1 MRQNSYLHFVIG
13 LYEALYHIKPDL
25 SSGKIPSQISFI
37 LAESAK
43 MWYNCSDIIIK
54 EDIMLASLTN
64 INKFY
69 NGNQVL
75 SNVSLTIDETDK
87 IGLVGNNGCGKSTL
101 LKILT
106 GSVEP
111 DRFTEKDGIVSFAS
125 KTTVGYLE
133 QMGGL
138 DSESTVMDEMQK
150 VFEPIHKAIE
160 RLRDI
165 ELEIQ
170 LGDNS
175 SADEYQ
181 QLSSWIEANDGYNTD
196 VKIRMILNGMGF
208 SEAELSRTVS
218 GFSGGEKTRLC
229 IAKLLLEE
237 PNLLILD
244 EPTNHLDFKTIM
256 WLEDYLRSYRGAVL
270 IVSHDRYF
278 LDRLCTSV
286 CEIERGTLKRYKGNY
301 SAFIRQREENDV
313 RQEKEYE
320 QQQKQ
325 IAKMEDYV
333 ARNLVRASTTK
344 MAQSRR
350 KQLDKIERIEKP
362 FHDNRH
368 AKIHFT
374 YAMEPPIDVLKVK
387 DVDISVGEGAARK
400 TLLDNVSF
408 EVRRGEKVGIIG
420 DNGIGKSTL
429 LKIIQEKLP
438 HKGLVR
444 WNSNIKISYFEQES
458 TNLNRE
464 LTVMEELHSRYPS
477 LSDLEVRNLLAQVR
491 FVGENVFK
499 ETGVISGG
507 ERAKLCFA
515 IMMQEHGNVLI
526 LDEPTNHLDLSSK
539 EAIEEALAEYTGTV
553 IFVSHD
559 RYLLSRIADRLIELT
574 DGGFRE
580 HNYGFDKYLDVLRD
594 EQAEEKRLA
603 DAAKFAKAA
612 EAAKEKNEKSYR
624 SKQQRSADA
633 ARKNEMRRL
642 EKEIDEFQAQIDA
655 LTEEI
660 SREEVYSD
668 YELMAQKCSE
678 IDSLKQKIEE
688 NFELLIELDG

>member
-1 MRQNSYLHFVIG
+1 
-13 LYEALYHIKPDL
+13 
-25 SSGKIPSQISFI
+25 
-37 LAESAK
+37 
-43 MWYNCSDIIIK
+43 
-54 EDIMLASLTN
+54 MLASLTN

-69 NGNQVL
+69 NGNQIL
-75 SNVSLTIDETDK
+75 NNVSLTIDETDK

-111 DRFTEKDGIVSFAS
+111 DRFTEKDGIISLAA
-125 KTTVGYLE
+125 KTTIGYLE

-138 DSESTVMDEMQK
+138 NSENTVMEEMRS
-150 VFEPIHKAIE
+150 VFAPVLSAID
-160 RLRDI
+160 RLREI
-165 ELEIQ
+165 ELEIE

-181 QLSSWIEANDGYNTD
+181 QLASWIEANDGYNTD
-196 VKIRMILNGMGF
+196 VKIRMILTGMGF
-208 SEAELSRTVS
+208 SGDDLNRVVS
-218 GFSGGEKTRLC
+218 GFSGGEKTRLS
-229 IAKLLLEE
+229 ISKLLLEE

-256 WLEDYLRSYRGAVL
+256 WLEDYLRSYRGAIL

-286 CEIERGTLKRYKGNY
+286 CEIERGILTRYRGNY
-301 SAFIRQREENDV
+301 SAFIRQREENDA
-313 RQEKEYE
+313 RREKEYE
-320 QQQKQ
+320 LQQKQ
-325 IAKMEDYV
+325 IAKMEEYV
-333 ARNLVRASTTK
+333 AKNLVRASTTK

-350 KQLDKIERIEKP
+350 KQLEKIERIERP
-362 FHDNRH
+362 VHDTKT
-368 AKIHFT
+368 AKIRFT
-374 YAMEPPIDVLKVK
+374 YAIEPPIDVLRVK
-387 DVDISVGEGAARK
+387 GVDISVGDGASRK
-400 TLLDNVSF
+400 TLVDSIDF
-408 EVRRGEKVGIIG
+408 EVRRGEKIGIIG

-438 HKGLVR
+438 HNGTVR
-444 WNSNIKISYFEQES
+444 WNSNIKLSYFDQES
-458 TNLNRE
+458 RGLNRE

-477 LSDLEVRNLLAQVR
+477 MSDLEVRSLLAQVR
-491 FVGENVFK
+491 LIGENVFK

-526 LDEPTNHLDLSSK
+526 MDEPTNHLDLSSK
-539 EAIEEALAEYTGTV
+539 EAIEEALAEYTGTI

-574 DGGFRE
+574 DGGYRC
-580 HNYGFDKYLDVLRD
+580 HNYGFNKYLDVLRD
-594 EQAEEKRLA
+594 EQAAEKRAADTEKQQKLA
-603 DAAKFAKAA
+603 EEAKNKSAKT
-612 EAAKEKNEKSYR
+612 YR

-642 EKEIDEFQAQIDA
+642 EKEIDELQLRIDA

-660 SREEVYSD
+660 GMEEVYSD
-668 YELMAQKCSE
+668 YELMNSKCSE
-678 IDSLKQKIEE
+678 IESLKQQIDE
-688 NFELLIELDG
+688 NFEKLIELDE

>member
-1 MRQNSYLHFVIG
+1 
-13 LYEALYHIKPDL
+13 
-25 SSGKIPSQISFI
+25 
-37 LAESAK
+37 
-43 MWYNCSDIIIK
+43 
-54 EDIMLASLTN
+54 MLVSLNN

-69 NGNQVL
+69 NGRQLLN
-75 SNVSLTIDETDK
+75 NVSLTIDENDK

-106 GSVEP
+106 GSIEP
-111 DRFTEKDGIVSFAS
+111 DRFSERDGIVSFAA

-138 DSESTVMDEMQK
+138 DSNSSVIEEMRK
-150 VFEPIHKAIE
+150 VFEPVQKAID

-165 ELEIQ
+165 EFEIE
-170 LGDNS
+170 LGNNA

-181 QLSSWIEANDGYNTD
+181 QLSSWLEANDGYNTD
-196 VKIRMILNGMGF
+196 VKIRTVLNGMGF
-208 SEAELSRTVS
+208 SGEQLERTVS

-256 WLEDYLRSYRGAVL
+256 WLEDYLKSYRGAVL

-286 CEIERGTLKRYKGNY
+286 CEIERGILTRYKGNY
-301 SAFIRQREENDV
+301 SAFVRQREENDI
-313 RQEKEYE
+313 RRSREYE

-350 KQLDKIERIEKP
+350 KQLEKIERIEKP
-362 FHDNRH
+362 FHDEKH
-368 AKIHFT
+368 AKISFT
-374 YAMEPPIDVLKVK
+374 YAVEPPLDVLKVRNT
-387 DVDISVGEGAARK
+387 DISVGEGVNRR
-400 TLLDNVSF
+400 TLVDSVSF
-408 EVRRGEKVGIIG
+408 EVRRGEKIGIIG

-429 LKIIQEKLP
+429 LKIIQGLLP
-438 HKGLVR
+438 HEGSVR
-444 WNSNIKISYFEQES
+444 WNTNVKISYFDQEGA
-458 TNLNRE
+458 NLNRE

-477 LSDLEVRNLLAQVR
+477 LSDLEVRSLLAQVR

-526 LDEPTNHLDLSSK
+526 LDEPTNHLDLNSK
-539 EAIEEALAEYTGTV
+539 EAIESALDDYTGTI

-574 DGGFRE
+574 DGSYRE
-580 HNYGFDKYLDVLRD
+580 HNYGFEKYLEILRS
-594 EQAEEKRLA
+594 EQAEEKR
-603 DAAKFAKAA
+603 AAEAERFAAAA
-612 EAAKEKNEKSYR
+612 EAAKEKKAKTYR

-642 EKEIDEFQAQIDA
+642 EKEIDEFQAKIDM
-655 LTEEI
+655 LSEEI
-660 SREEVYSD
+660 TKEEVYTD
-668 YELMAQKCSE
+668 YELMNAKCRE
-678 IDSLKQKIEE
+678 IDDLKMKIDED
-688 NFELLIELDG
+688 FEKLIELDE

>member
-1 MRQNSYLHFVIG
+1 
-13 LYEALYHIKPDL
+13 
-25 SSGKIPSQISFI
+25 
-37 LAESAK
+37 
-43 MWYNCSDIIIK
+43 
-54 EDIMLASLTN
+54 MLASLTN

-75 SNVSLTIDETDK
+75 KNVSLTIDESDK

-106 GSVEP
+106 GSVDP
-111 DRFTEKDGIVSFAS
+111 DRFTEKDGIVSFAA

-138 DSESTVMDEMQK
+138 DSESTVIAEMRS

-160 RLRDI
+160 RLREI
-165 ELEIQ
+165 ELEIEM
-170 LGDNS
+170 GDDS
-175 SADEYQ
+175 AADEYQ
-181 QLSSWIEANDGYNTD
+181 RLTSWVEASDGYNTD
-196 VKIRMILNGMGF
+196 VKIRTVLNGMGF
-208 SEAELSRTVS
+208 SGDELERIVS

-278 LDRLCTSV
+278 LDRLCSSI
-286 CEIERGTLKRYKGNY
+286 CEIERGVFTRYKGNY
-301 SAFIRQREENDV
+301 SAFVRQREENNA
-313 RQEKEYE
+313 RREKEYE

-325 IAKMEDYV
+325 IAQLEDYV
-333 ARNLVRASTTK
+333 AKNLVRASTTK

-350 KQLDKIERIEKP
+350 KQLEKMERIERPAHEAKS
-362 FHDNRH
+362 
-368 AKIHFT
+368 AKIRFT
-374 YAMEPPIDVLKVK
+374 YAVEPPIDVLKVK
-387 DVDISVGEGAARK
+387 GVDISVGEGNARK
-400 TLLDNVSF
+400 TLVDEVSF
-408 EVRRGEKVGIIG
+408 DVRRGEKIGIIG

-429 LKIIQEKLP
+429 LRIIQEKLP
-438 HKGLVR
+438 HKGIVR
-444 WNSNIKISYFEQES
+444 WNSNVKISYFEQES

-477 LSDLEVRNLLAQVR
+477 LSELEVRSLLAQVR
-491 FVGENVFK
+491 LVGENVFK

-526 LDEPTNHLDLSSK
+526 LDEPTNHLDLSTK
-539 EAIEEALAEYTGTV
+539 EAIEEALEEYTGTI

-559 RYLLSRIADRLIELT
+559 RYLLSKIADRLIELT
-574 DGGFRE
+574 DGGYRC
-580 HNYGFDKYLDVLRD
+580 HNFGFEKYLDVLRE
-594 EQAEEKRLA
+594 EQSEQKRAADEEKRQR
-603 DAAKFAKAA
+603 AA
-612 EAAKEKNEKSYR
+612 EAAKEKSEKNYR

-642 EKEIDEFQAQIDA
+642 EKEIDELQAKIDA

-660 SREEVYSD
+660 GREEVYSD
-668 YELMAQKCSE
+668 YELMNAKCAE
-678 IDSLKQKIEE
+678 IDELKQRIDE

>member
-1 MRQNSYLHFVIG
+1 
-13 LYEALYHIKPDL
+13 
-25 SSGKIPSQISFI
+25 
-37 LAESAK
+37 
-43 MWYNCSDIIIK
+43 
-54 EDIMLASLTN
+54 MLASLTN

-75 SNVSLTIDETDK
+75 KNVSLTIDESDK

-106 GSVEP
+106 GSVDP
-111 DRFTEKDGIVSFAS
+111 DRFTEKDGIVSFAA

-138 DSESTVMDEMQK
+138 DSESTAIAEMRS

-160 RLRDI
+160 RLREI
-165 ELEIQ
+165 ELEIEM
-170 LGDNS
+170 GDDS
-175 SADEYQ
+175 AADEYQ
-181 QLSSWIEANDGYNTD
+181 RLTSWVEASDGYNTD
-196 VKIRMILNGMGF
+196 VKIRTVLNGMGF
-208 SEAELSRTVS
+208 SGDELERTVS

-278 LDRLCTSV
+278 LDRLCSSI
-286 CEIERGTLKRYKGNY
+286 CEIERGVLTRYKGNY
-301 SAFIRQREENDV
+301 SAFVRQREENNA
-313 RQEKEYE
+313 RREKEYE

-325 IAKMEDYV
+325 IAQLEDYV
-333 ARNLVRASTTK
+333 AKNLVRASTTK

-350 KQLDKIERIEKP
+350 KQLEKMERIERPAHEAKS
-362 FHDNRH
+362 
-368 AKIHFT
+368 AKIRFT
-374 YAMEPPIDVLKVK
+374 YAVEPPIDVLKVK
-387 DVDISVGEGAARK
+387 GVDISVGEGNARK
-400 TLLDNVSF
+400 TLVDEVSF
-408 EVRRGEKVGIIG
+408 DVRRGEKIGIIG

-429 LKIIQEKLP
+429 LRIIQEKLP
-438 HKGLVR
+438 HKGIVR
-444 WNSNIKISYFEQES
+444 WNSNVKISYFEQES

-477 LSDLEVRNLLAQVR
+477 LSELEVRNLLAQVR
-491 FVGENVFK
+491 LVGENVFK

-526 LDEPTNHLDLSSK
+526 LDEPTNHLDLSTK
-539 EAIEEALAEYTGTV
+539 EAIEEALEEYTGTI

-559 RYLLSRIADRLIELT
+559 RYLLSKIADRLIELT
-574 DGGFRE
+574 DGGYRC
-580 HNYGFDKYLDVLRD
+580 HNFGFEKYLDVLRE
-594 EQAEEKRLA
+594 EQSEQKRAADEEKRQR
-603 DAAKFAKAA
+603 AA
-612 EAAKEKNEKSYR
+612 EAAKEKSEKNYR

-642 EKEIDEFQAQIDA
+642 EKEIDELQAKIDA

-660 SREEVYSD
+660 GREEVYSD
-668 YELMAQKCSE
+668 YELMNAKCAE
-678 IDSLKQKIEE
+678 IDELKQRIDE

>member
-1 MRQNSYLHFVIG
+1 
-13 LYEALYHIKPDL
+13 
-25 SSGKIPSQISFI
+25 
-37 LAESAK
+37 
-43 MWYNCSDIIIK
+43 
-54 EDIMLASLTN
+54 MLVSLTN
-64 INKFY
+64 INKIY
-69 NGNQVL
+69 NGNAL
-75 SNVSLTIDETDK
+75 LKNISLTIDESDK

-101 LKILT
+101 LKIIT
-106 GSVEP
+106 GSIEP
-111 DRFTEKDGIVSFAS
+111 DRTTEKDGVISFAG
-125 KTTVGYLE
+125 KTTIGYLE

-138 DSESTVMDEMQK
+138 DSEKTVMEEMQK

-160 RLRDI
+160 RLREI
-165 ELEIQ
+165 ELEIAD
-170 LGDNS
+170 GDNS

-196 VKIRMILNGMGF
+196 VRIRMILNGMGF
-208 SEAELSRTVS
+208 SEEQLSRTVS

-229 IAKLLLEE
+229 ISRLLLEE

-256 WLEDYLRSYRGAVL
+256 WLEDYLRTYRGAVL

-278 LDRLCTSV
+278 LDRLCTSI
-286 CEIERGTLKRYKGNY
+286 CEIERGVLKRYKGNY
-301 SAFIRQREENDV
+301 SAFIRQREENDL
-313 RQEKEYE
+313 RQEREYE
-320 QQQKQ
+320 QQQKD

-350 KQLDKIERIEKP
+350 KQLEKIDRIEKP
-362 FHDNRH
+362 FHDDRH
-368 AKIHFT
+368 AKINFT
-374 YAMEPPIDVLKVK
+374 YAVEPPLDVLKVRNA
-387 DVDISVGEGAARK
+387 DISVGEGASRK
-400 TLLDNVSF
+400 TLVDNISF

-429 LKIIQEKLP
+429 LKVIQGLIP
-438 HKGLVR
+438 HEGTVR
-444 WNSNIKISYFEQES
+444 WNTNVKISYFEQES
-458 TNLNRE
+458 ANLNRA

-477 LSDLEVRNLLAQVR
+477 LTELEVRSLLAQVR

-539 EAIEEALAEYTGTV
+539 EAIETALEEYTGTV

-574 DGGFRE
+574 DGVYRE
-580 HNYGFDKYLDVLRD
+580 HNYGFEKYIEVLRA
-594 EQAEEKRLA
+594 EQAEEKRIA
-603 DAAKFAKAA
+603 DAEKFAKAA
-612 EAAKEKNEKSYR
+612 EAARDKQVKAYR

-642 EKEIDEFQAQIDA
+642 EKEIDEFQAQIDE
-655 LTEEI
+655 LTAEI
-660 SREEVYSD
+660 AKEEVYTD
-668 YELMAQKCSE
+668 YELMNQKCAD
-678 IDSLKQKIEE
+678 IDSLKQKIDE
-688 NFELLIELDG
+688 NFDKLIELDS

>member
-1 MRQNSYLHFVIG
+1 
-13 LYEALYHIKPDL
+13 
-25 SSGKIPSQISFI
+25 
-37 LAESAK
+37 
-43 MWYNCSDIIIK
+43 
-54 EDIMLASLTN
+54 MLASLIN
-64 INKFY
+64 INKYY

-75 SNVSLTIDETDK
+75 NNVSLTIDESDK

-106 GSVEP
+106 GSVDP
-111 DRFTEKDGIVSFAS
+111 DRTTEKDGIVSLAS
-125 KTTVGYLE
+125 KTTIGYLE

-138 DSESTVMDEMQK
+138 NSENTVIEEMRS
-150 VFEPIHKAIE
+150 VFAPIHRAID
-160 RLRDI
+160 RLREI
-165 ELEIQ
+165 EIEIEM
-170 LGDNS
+170 GDNS
-175 SADEYQ
+175 AADEYQ
-181 QLSSWIEANDGYNTD
+181 QLSSWVEANDGYNTD
-196 VKIRMILNGMGF
+196 VKIRTILNGMGF
-208 SEAELSRTVS
+208 TGDELNRTVS

-229 IAKLLLEE
+229 ISRLLLEE

-256 WLEDYLRSYRGAVL
+256 WLEDYLRSYKGAVL

-278 LDRLCTSV
+278 LDRLCTSI
-286 CEIERGTLKRYKGNY
+286 CEIERGTLTRYKGNY
-301 SAFIRQREENDV
+301 TAFVRQREENDA
-313 RQEKEYE
+313 RREKEYE
-320 QQQKQ
+320 MQQKQ
-325 IAKMEDYV
+325 IAQMEDYV

-350 KQLDKIERIEKP
+350 KQLEKMERIEKP
-362 FHDNRH
+362 FHDTKS
-368 AKIHFT
+368 AKIRFT
-374 YAMEPPIDVLKVK
+374 YGVEPPLDVLKVK
-387 DVDISVGEGAARK
+387 GVDIAVGDGTARK
-400 TLLDNVSF
+400 TLVDNIDF

-429 LKIIQEKLP
+429 LRIIQEQLP

-458 TNLNRE
+458 TNLNKE

-477 LSDLEVRNLLAQVR
+477 MSELEVRSLLAQVR
-491 FVGENVFK
+491 LIGENVFK

-539 EAIEEALAEYTGTV
+539 EAIQEALQEYTGTI

-559 RYLLSRIADRLIELT
+559 RYLLSKIADRLIELT
-574 DGGFRE
+574 DGGYRE
-580 HNYGFDKYLDVLRD
+580 HNYGFEKYLDVLRD
-594 EQAEEKRLA
+594 EQAEQKRIA
-603 DAAKFAKAA
+603 DAEKFAKAA
-612 EAAKEKNEKSYR
+612 EAAKDKQVKTYR

-642 EKEIDEFQAQIDA
+642 EKEIDELQAQIDA
-655 LTEEI
+655 LSEEI
-660 SREEVYSD
+660 TKEEVYSD
-668 YELMAQKCSE
+668 YELMNSKCAE
-678 IDSLKQKIEE
+678 IDALKQKMDE
-688 NFELLIELDG
+688 NFELLIEMEG

>member
-1 MRQNSYLHFVIG
+1 
-13 LYEALYHIKPDL
+13 
-25 SSGKIPSQISFI
+25 
-37 LAESAK
+37 
-43 MWYNCSDIIIK
+43 
-54 EDIMLASLTN
+54 MLVSLNN
-64 INKFY
+64 INKIY
-69 NGNQVL
+69 NGKQIL
-75 SNVSLTIDETDK
+75 TNVSLTVDENDK

-111 DRFTEKDGIVSFAS
+111 DRFSEKDGIISFAA
-125 KTTVGYLE
+125 KTTIGYLE

-138 DSESTVMDEMQK
+138 DSENTVMEEMNK
-150 VFEPIHKAIE
+150 VFEPIHKAME

-196 VKIRMILNGMGF
+196 VKIRTVLNGMGF
-208 SEAELSRTVS
+208 TGEQLNRTVS

-229 IAKLLLEE
+229 ISKLLLEE

-286 CEIERGTLKRYKGNY
+286 CEIERGILTRYKGNY
-301 SAFIRQREENDV
+301 SAFVRQREENTA
-313 RQEKEYE
+313 RREKEYE

-350 KQLDKIERIEKP
+350 KQLEKIERIEKP
-362 FHDNRH
+362 FHEEKH
-368 AKIHFT
+368 AKIKFT
-374 YAMEPPIDVLKVK
+374 YAVEPPLDVLKVK
-387 DVDISVGEGAARK
+387 NTDISVGEGLNRK
-400 TLLDNVSF
+400 TLVDSVSF
-408 EVRRGEKVGIIG
+408 DVRRGEKIGIIG

-429 LKIIQEKLP
+429 LKIIQGLHP
-438 HKGLVR
+438 HEGTVR
-444 WNSNIKISYFEQES
+444 WNTNIKISYFEQES

-539 EAIEEALAEYTGTV
+539 EAIETALEEYTGTI

-559 RYLLSRIADRLIELT
+559 RYLLSKIADRLIELT
-574 DGGFRE
+574 DGSYRE
-580 HNYGFDKYLDVLRD
+580 HNYGFEKYLDVLRA
-594 EQAEEKRLA
+594 EQAEEKRAA
-603 DAAKFAKAA
+603 DAEKFAKAA
-612 EAAKEKNEKSYR
+612 EAAKEKQAKTYR
-624 SKQQRSADA
+624 NKQQRSADA

-642 EKEIDEFQAQIDA
+642 EKEIDELQAKIDA
-655 LTEEI
+655 LSEEI
-660 SREEVYSD
+660 TKEEVYSD
-668 YELMAQKCSE
+668 YELMNAKCRE
-678 IDSLKQKIEE
+678 IDELKGKIDE
-688 NFELLIELDG
+688 NFEKLIELDE

>member
-1 MRQNSYLHFVIG
+1 
-13 LYEALYHIKPDL
+13 
-25 SSGKIPSQISFI
+25 
-37 LAESAK
+37 
-43 MWYNCSDIIIK
+43 
-54 EDIMLASLTN
+54 MLVSLIN

-69 NGNQVL
+69 NGNQL
-75 SNVSLTIDETDK
+75 LNNVSLTIDESDK
-87 IGLVGNNGCGKSTL
+87 IGLVGNNGCGKTTL

-111 DRFTEKDGIVSFAS
+111 DRFTEKDGIVSIAS
-125 KTTVGYLE
+125 KTTIGYLQ
-133 QMGGL
+133 QMNGL
-138 DSESTVMDEMQK
+138 DSEKTVIEEMRS
-150 VFEPIHKAIE
+150 VFRPVLNAID
-160 RLRDI
+160 RLREI
-165 ELEIQ
+165 ELEIE

-181 QLSSWIEANDGYNTD
+181 RLSSWIEANDGYNTD

-208 SEAELSRTVS
+208 SGNDLERTCS

-229 IAKLLLEE
+229 ISKLLLEE

-278 LDRLCTSV
+278 LDRLCSSI
-286 CEIERGTLKRYKGNY
+286 CEIERGVLTRYRGNY
-301 SAFIRQREENDV
+301 SAFVRQRNENDA
-313 RQEKEYE
+313 RREKEFE
-320 QQQKQ
+320 MQQKQ
-325 IAKMEDYV
+325 IAQLEDYV

-350 KQLDKIERIEKP
+350 KQLEKIERIEKP
-362 FHDNRH
+362 FHDTKS
-368 AKIHFT
+368 AKIRFT
-374 YAMEPPIDVLKVK
+374 YAVEPPIDVLKVK
-387 DVDISVGEGAARK
+387 GADISVGEGDSRK
-400 TLLDNVSF
+400 TLVEELSF
-408 EVRRGEKVGIIG
+408 DVRRGEKIGIIG

-429 LKIIQEKLP
+429 LRIIQEQLP

-444 WNSNIKISYFEQES
+444 WNSNVKISYFEQES
-458 TNLNRE
+458 ANLNRE

-477 LSDLEVRNLLAQVR
+477 MTELEVRGLLAQVR
-491 FVGENVFK
+491 LVGENVFK

-559 RYLLSRIADRLIELT
+559 RYLLSKIADRLIELT
-574 DGGFRE
+574 DGECRL
-580 HNYGFDKYLDVLRD
+580 HNYNFDKYLDVLRE
-594 EQAEEKRLA
+594 EQAEQKRIA
-603 DAAKFAKAA
+603 DAEKFAKAA
-612 EAAKEKNEKSYR
+612 EASKEKSAKVYR

-633 ARKNEMRRL
+633 ARKNEMKAL
-642 EKEIDEFQAQIDA
+642 EKEIDDLQEKIDL

-660 SREEVYSD
+660 SREEVYND
-668 YELMAQKCSE
+668 YELMNSKCYE
-678 IDSLKQKIEE
+678 IEALKARIDE
-688 NFELLIELDG
+688 NFERLIELDE

>member
-1 MRQNSYLHFVIG
+1 
-13 LYEALYHIKPDL
+13 
-25 SSGKIPSQISFI
+25 
-37 LAESAK
+37 
-43 MWYNCSDIIIK
+43 
-54 EDIMLASLTN
+54 MLASLTN

-69 NGNQVL
+69 NGTQVL
-75 SNVSLTIDETDK
+75 CNVSLSIDESDK

-111 DRFTEKDGIVSFAS
+111 DRFTEKDGIISLAS
-125 KTTVGYLE
+125 KTTIGYLE

-138 DSESTVMDEMQK
+138 NTENTVIQEMRS
-150 VFEPIHKAIE
+150 VFAPILRGIE
-160 RLRDI
+160 RLREI
-165 ELEIQ
+165 EAEIEA
-170 LGDNS
+170 GDNS

-196 VKIRMILNGMGF
+196 VKIRMVLSGMGF
-208 SEAELSRTVS
+208 SEEELGRTVS
-218 GFSGGEKTRLC
+218 GFSGGEKTRLN
-229 IAKLLLEE
+229 IARLLLEE

-256 WLEDYLRSYRGAVL
+256 WLEDYLRSYRGAIL
-270 IVSHDRYF
+270 IVSHDRFF
-278 LDRLCTSV
+278 LDRLCTSI
-286 CEIERGTLKRYKGNY
+286 CEIERGTLTRYRGNY
-301 SAFIRQREENDV
+301 TAFVRQREENTA
-313 RQEKEYE
+313 RREKEYE
-320 QQQKQ
+320 LQQKQ

-350 KQLDKIERIEKP
+350 RQLEKMDRIEKP
-362 FHDNRH
+362 IHDDRH
-368 AKIHFT
+368 AKIAFT
-374 YAMEPPIDVLKVK
+374 YGVEPPLDVLKVK
-387 DVDISVGEGAARK
+387 DIDISVGSGAQRK
-400 TLLDNVSF
+400 TLIDDLSF
-408 EVRRGEKVGIIG
+408 EVRRGDKIGIIG

-429 LKIIQEKLP
+429 LRIIQEQLP
-438 HKGLVR
+438 HKGTVR

-458 TNLNRE
+458 KNLNRA

-491 FVGENVFK
+491 ITGENVFK
-499 ETGVISGG
+499 EVGVISGG

-539 EAIEEALAEYTGTV
+539 EAIEQALEEYTGTV

-574 DGGFRE
+574 EGGYRTHE
-580 HNYGFDKYLDVLRD
+580 YGFEKYLDVLRE
-594 EQAEEKRLA
+594 EQAEEKRIA
-603 DAAKFAKAA
+603 DAEKTAKAA
-612 EAAKEKNEKSYR
+612 EAAKEKNVRAYR

-642 EKEIDEFQAQIDA
+642 EKEIDEMQAQIDA

-660 SREEVYSD
+660 GREEVYSD
-668 YELMAQKCSE
+668 YELMNQKCGE
-678 IDSLKQKIEE
+678 IDALKQKIDE
-688 NFELLIELDG
+688 NFELMIELDE

>member
-1 MRQNSYLHFVIG
+1 
-13 LYEALYHIKPDL
+13 
-25 SSGKIPSQISFI
+25 
-37 LAESAK
+37 
-43 MWYNCSDIIIK
+43 
-54 EDIMLASLTN
+54 MLASLTN

-69 NGNQVL
+69 NGNQIL
-75 SNVSLTIDETDK
+75 NNVSLTIDETDK

-111 DRFTEKDGIVSFAS
+111 DRFTEKDGIISLAA
-125 KTTVGYLE
+125 KTTIGYLE

-138 DSESTVMDEMQK
+138 NSENTVVEEMRS
-150 VFEPIHKAIE
+150 VFAPVLSAID
-160 RLRDI
+160 RLREI
-165 ELEIQ
+165 ELEIE

-181 QLSSWIEANDGYNTD
+181 QLASWIEANDGYNTD
-196 VKIRMILNGMGF
+196 VKIRMILTGMGF
-208 SEAELSRTVS
+208 SGDDLNRVVS
-218 GFSGGEKTRLC
+218 GFSGGEKTRLS
-229 IAKLLLEE
+229 ISKLLLEE

-256 WLEDYLRSYRGAVL
+256 WLEDYLRSYRGAIL

-286 CEIERGTLKRYKGNY
+286 CEIERGILTRYRGNY
-301 SAFIRQREENDV
+301 SAFIRQREENDA
-313 RQEKEYE
+313 RREKEYE
-320 QQQKQ
+320 LQQKQ
-325 IAKMEDYV
+325 IAKMEEYV
-333 ARNLVRASTTK
+333 AKNLVRASTTK

-350 KQLDKIERIEKP
+350 KQLEKIERIERP
-362 FHDNRH
+362 VHDTKT
-368 AKIHFT
+368 AKIRFT
-374 YAMEPPIDVLKVK
+374 YAIEPPIDVLKVK
-387 DVDISVGEGAARK
+387 GVDISVGDGASRK
-400 TLLDNVSF
+400 TLVDSIDF
-408 EVRRGEKVGIIG
+408 EVRRGEKIGIIG

-438 HKGLVR
+438 HNGTVR
-444 WNSNIKISYFEQES
+444 WNSNIKLSYFDQES
-458 TNLNRE
+458 RGLNRE

-477 LSDLEVRNLLAQVR
+477 MSDLEVRSLLAQVR
-491 FVGENVFK
+491 LIGENVFK

-526 LDEPTNHLDLSSK
+526 MDEPTNHLDLSSK
-539 EAIEEALAEYTGTV
+539 EAIEEALAEYTGTI

-574 DGGFRE
+574 DGGYRC
-580 HNYGFDKYLDVLRD
+580 HNYGFNKYLDVLRD
-594 EQAEEKRLA
+594 EQAAEKRAADTEKQQKLA
-603 DAAKFAKAA
+603 EEAKNKSAKT
-612 EAAKEKNEKSYR
+612 YR

-642 EKEIDEFQAQIDA
+642 EKEIDELQLRIDA

-660 SREEVYSD
+660 GMEEVYSD
-668 YELMAQKCSE
+668 YELMNSKCSE
-678 IDSLKQKIEE
+678 IESLKQQIDE
-688 NFELLIELDG
+688 NFEKLIELDE

>member
-1 MRQNSYLHFVIG
+1 
-13 LYEALYHIKPDL
+13 
-25 SSGKIPSQISFI
+25 
-37 LAESAK
+37 
-43 MWYNCSDIIIK
+43 
-54 EDIMLASLTN
+54 MLVSLNN

-69 NGNQVL
+69 NGKQVL
-75 SNVSLTIDETDK
+75 SNVSLTVDENDK

-111 DRFTEKDGIVSFAS
+111 DRFTEKDGIISFAQ
-125 KTTVGYLE
+125 KTSIGYLE

-138 DSESTVMDEMQK
+138 DSENTVMEEMNK
-150 VFEPIHKAIE
+150 VFEPVHKAME

-196 VKIRMILNGMGF
+196 VKIRTVLNGMGF
-208 SEAELSRTVS
+208 SGEQLNRRVS

-229 IAKLLLEE
+229 ISKLLLEE

-278 LDRLCTSV
+278 LDKLCTSI
-286 CEIERGTLKRYKGNY
+286 CEIERGILTRYKGNY
-301 SAFIRQREENDV
+301 SAFIRQREENTA
-313 RQEKEYE
+313 RREKEYE

-350 KQLDKIERIEKP
+350 KQLEKIERIEKP
-362 FHDNRH
+362 FHEEKH
-368 AKIHFT
+368 AKINFT
-374 YAMEPPIDVLKVK
+374 YAVEPPLDVLKVK
-387 DVDISVGEGAARK
+387 NTDISVGEGANRK
-400 TLLDNVSF
+400 TLVDSVSF
-408 EVRRGEKVGIIG
+408 DVRRGEKIGIIG

-429 LKIIQEKLP
+429 LKIIQGLLP
-438 HKGLVR
+438 HQGTVR
-444 WNSNIKISYFEQES
+444 WNTNIKISYFEQES

-464 LTVMEELHSRYPS
+464 LTVMEELHSRYPL

-539 EAIEEALAEYTGTV
+539 EAIETALEEYTGTI

-574 DGGFRE
+574 DGSYRE
-580 HNYGFDKYLDVLRD
+580 HNYGFEKYLEVLRA
-594 EQAEEKRLA
+594 EQAEEKRAA
-603 DAAKFAKAA
+603 DAEKFAKAA
-612 EAAKEKNEKSYR
+612 EAAKEKQAKTYR
-624 SKQQRSADA
+624 NKQQRSADA

-642 EKEIDEFQAQIDA
+642 EKEIDEFQAKIDA
-655 LTEEI
+655 LSEEI
-660 SREEVYSD
+660 TKEEVYSD
-668 YELMAQKCSE
+668 YELMNAKCRE
-678 IDSLKQKIEE
+678 IDELKGKIDE
-688 NFELLIELDG
+688 NFEKLIELDE

>member
-1 MRQNSYLHFVIG
+1 
-13 LYEALYHIKPDL
+13 
-25 SSGKIPSQISFI
+25 
-37 LAESAK
+37 
-43 MWYNCSDIIIK
+43 
-54 EDIMLASLTN
+54 MLASLIN
-64 INKFY
+64 INKYY

-75 SNVSLTIDETDK
+75 NNVSLTIDESDK

-106 GSVEP
+106 GSVDP
-111 DRFTEKDGIVSFAS
+111 DRTTEKDGIVSLAS
-125 KTTVGYLE
+125 KTTIGYLE

-138 DSESTVMDEMQK
+138 NSENTVIEEMRS
-150 VFEPIHKAIE
+150 VFAPIHRAID
-160 RLRDI
+160 RLREI
-165 ELEIQ
+165 EIEIEM
-170 LGDNS
+170 GDNS

-181 QLSSWIEANDGYNTD
+181 QLSSWVEANDGYNTD
-196 VKIRMILNGMGF
+196 VKIRTILNGMGF
-208 SEAELSRTVS
+208 TGDDLNRTVS

-229 IAKLLLEE
+229 ISRLLLEE

-256 WLEDYLRSYRGAVL
+256 WLEDYLRSYKGAVL

-278 LDRLCTSV
+278 LDRLCTSI
-286 CEIERGTLKRYKGNY
+286 CEIERGTLTRYKGNY
-301 SAFIRQREENDV
+301 TAFVRQREESDA
-313 RQEKEYE
+313 RREKEYE
-320 QQQKQ
+320 MQQKQ
-325 IAKMEDYV
+325 IAQMEDYV

-350 KQLDKIERIEKP
+350 KQLEKMERIEKP
-362 FHDNRH
+362 FHDTKS
-368 AKIHFT
+368 AKIRFT
-374 YAMEPPIDVLKVK
+374 YGIEPPLDVLKVK
-387 DVDISVGEGAARK
+387 GVDISVGEGSSRK
-400 TLLDNVSF
+400 TLVDEIDF
-408 EVRRGEKVGIIG
+408 EVRRGEKIGIIG

-458 TNLNRE
+458 TNLNKA

-477 LSDLEVRNLLAQVR
+477 MSELEVRSLLAQVR
-491 FVGENVFK
+491 LVGENVFK

-539 EAIEEALAEYTGTV
+539 EAIEEALQEYTGTV

-559 RYLLSRIADRLIELT
+559 RYLRSKIADRLIELT
-574 DGGFRE
+574 DGSFRE
-580 HNYGFDKYLDVLRD
+580 HNYGFEKYLDVLRD
-594 EQAEEKRLA
+594 EQAEQKRIA
-603 DAAKFAKAA
+603 DAEKFAKAA
-612 EAAKEKNEKSYR
+612 EAAKEKQVKTYR

-642 EKEIDEFQAQIDA
+642 EKEIDELQAKIDA
-655 LTEEI
+655 LSEEI
-660 SREEVYSD
+660 TKEEVYSD
-668 YELMAQKCSE
+668 YELMNSKCAE
-678 IDSLKQKIEE
+678 IDALKQKMDE
-688 NFELLIELDG
+688 NFELLIEMEG

>member
-1 MRQNSYLHFVIG
+1 
-13 LYEALYHIKPDL
+13 
-25 SSGKIPSQISFI
+25 
-37 LAESAK
+37 
-43 MWYNCSDIIIK
+43 
-54 EDIMLASLTN
+54 MLASLIN

-69 NGNQVL
+69 NGNQL
-75 SNVSLTIDETDK
+75 LRNISLTIDETDK

-111 DRFTEKDGIVSFAS
+111 DRFTEKDGIVSLAS
-125 KTTVGYLE
+125 KTTIGYLE

-138 DSESTVMDEMQK
+138 NSENTVIDEMRS
-150 VFEPIHKAIE
+150 VFSAVYRAID
-160 RLRDI
+160 RLREI
-165 ELEIQ
+165 EVEIGM
-170 LGDNS
+170 GDNS

-181 QLSSWIEANDGYNTD
+181 QLSSWLEANDGYNVD

-208 SEAELSRTVS
+208 SEEELFRNIS

-229 IAKLLLEE
+229 ISKLLLEE

-256 WLEDYLRSYRGAVL
+256 WLEDYLRSYKGAVL

-278 LDRLCTSV
+278 LDRLCTSI
-286 CEIERGTLKRYKGNY
+286 CEIERGILTRYKGNY
-301 SAFIRQREENDV
+301 SAFVRQREENDA
-313 RQEKEYE
+313 RREKEYE
-320 QQQKQ
+320 IQQKQ
-325 IAKMEDYV
+325 IAHMEEYV
-333 ARNLVRASTTK
+333 AKNLVRASTTK

-350 KQLDKIERIEKP
+350 KQLEKMERIEKP
-362 FHDNRH
+362 THDTKS
-368 AKIHFT
+368 AKIRFT
-374 YAMEPPIDVLKVK
+374 YAVEPPIDILKVK
-387 DVDISVGEGAARK
+387 NADISVGEGSNRK
-400 TLLDNVSF
+400 TLVDDISF
-408 EVRRGEKVGIIG
+408 DVRRAEKIGIIG

-429 LKIIQEKLP
+429 LRIIQEQLP
-438 HKGLVR
+438 HKGIVR
-444 WNSNIKISYFEQES
+444 WNSNIKISYFEQEG

-464 LTVMEELHSRYPS
+464 LSVIEEIPSRYPS
-477 LSDLEVRNLLAQVR
+477 MSELEVRSLLAQVR
-491 FVGENVFK
+491 LVGENVFK

-539 EAIEEALAEYTGTV
+539 EAIEEALEEYTGTI

-559 RYLLSRIADRLIELT
+559 RYLLSKIADRLIELT
-574 DGGFRE
+574 NGGFRL
-580 HNYGFDKYLDVLRD
+580 HNYGFEKYLDVLRE
-594 EQAEEKRLA
+594 EQAEQKRIA
-603 DAAKFAKAA
+603 DAEKFARNA
-612 EAAKEKNEKSYR
+612 EAAKEKSVKNYR

-642 EKEIDEFQAQIDA
+642 EKEIDELQLKIDF

-660 SREEVYSD
+660 GKEEVYSD
-668 YELMAQKCSE
+668 YELMNSKCLE
-678 IDSLKQKIEE
+678 IENLKQKIDE
-688 NFELLIELDG
+688 NFELLIELDQ

>member
-1 MRQNSYLHFVIG
+1 
-13 LYEALYHIKPDL
+13 
-25 SSGKIPSQISFI
+25 
-37 LAESAK
+37 
-43 MWYNCSDIIIK
+43 
-54 EDIMLASLTN
+54 MLVSLNN

-69 NGNQVL
+69 NGNQLLDNISL
-75 SNVSLTIDETDK
+75 SVDENDK

-101 LKILT
+101 LKIIT

-111 DRFTEKDGIVSFAS
+111 DRFTEKDGIISVAS
-125 KTTVGYLE
+125 KTTIGYLE

-138 DSESTVMDEMQK
+138 DSEKTVMAEMQS
-150 VFEPIHKAIE
+150 VFEKMHHAIE
-160 RLRDI
+160 RLREI
-165 ELEIQ
+165 ETEIEM
-170 LGDNS
+170 GNNS

-196 VKIRMILNGMGF
+196 VKIRTVLNGMGF
-208 SEAELSRTVS
+208 SENELNRTVS

-278 LDRLCTSV
+278 LDRLCTSI
-286 CEIERGTLKRYKGNY
+286 CEIERGTLTRYKGNY
-301 SAFIRQREENDV
+301 SAFVRQREENDA
-313 RQEKEYE
+313 RRLKEYE
-320 QQQKQ
+320 MQQKQ
-325 IAKMEDYV
+325 IAKLEDYV
-333 ARNLVRASTTK
+333 AKNLVRASTTK
-344 MAQSRR
+344 MAQSKR
-350 KQLDKIERIEKP
+350 KQLEKMEVIEKP
-362 FHDNRH
+362 FHDTKT
-368 AKIHFT
+368 AKINFT
-374 YAMEPPIDVLKVK
+374 YAVEPPIDVLKVK
-387 DVDISVGEGAARK
+387 GVDISVGEGSSHK
-400 TLLDNVSF
+400 TLVDQIDF
-408 EVRRGEKVGIIG
+408 EVRRGEKIGIIG

-429 LKIIQEKLP
+429 LKIIQEKIP
-438 HKGLVR
+438 HKGIVR

-464 LTVMEELHSRYPS
+464 LTVMEEIHSRYPS
-477 LSDLEVRNLLAQVR
+477 MSDLEVRSLLAQVR
-491 FVGENVFK
+491 LTGENVFK

-559 RYLLSRIADRLIELT
+559 RYLLSKIADRLIELT
-574 DGGFRE
+574 DGKYRL
-580 HNYGFDKYLDVLRD
+580 HNYGFEKYLDVLRD
-594 EQAEEKRLA
+594 EQAEQKRIA
-603 DAAKFAKAA
+603 DAEKFARNA
-612 EAAKEKNEKSYR
+612 EIAKEKAVKTYR
-624 SKQQRSADA
+624 NKQQRSADA
-633 ARKNEMRRL
+633 VRKNEMKRL
-642 EKEIDEFQAQIDA
+642 EREIDDFQAEIDA

-668 YELMAQKCSE
+668 YELMNEKCTRIE
-678 IDSLKQKIEE
+678 ELKQKIDD
-688 NFELLIELDG
+688 NFDKMIELEEQ

>member
-1 MRQNSYLHFVIG
+1 
-13 LYEALYHIKPDL
+13 
-25 SSGKIPSQISFI
+25 
-37 LAESAK
+37 
-43 MWYNCSDIIIK
+43 
-54 EDIMLASLTN
+54 MLASLTN

-75 SNVSLTIDETDK
+75 KNVSLTIDESDK

-106 GSVEP
+106 GSVDP
-111 DRFTEKDGIVSFAS
+111 DRFTEKDGIVSFAA

-138 DSESTVMDEMQK
+138 DSESTVIAEMRS

-160 RLRDI
+160 RLREI
-165 ELEIQ
+165 ELEIEM
-170 LGDNS
+170 GDDS
-175 SADEYQ
+175 AADEYQ
-181 QLSSWIEANDGYNTD
+181 RLTSWVEASDGYNTD
-196 VKIRMILNGMGF
+196 VKIRTVLNGMGF
-208 SEAELSRTVS
+208 SGDELERTVS

-278 LDRLCTSV
+278 LDRLCSSI
-286 CEIERGTLKRYKGNY
+286 CEIERGVLTRYKGNY
-301 SAFIRQREENDV
+301 SAFVRQREENNA
-313 RQEKEYE
+313 RREKEYE

-325 IAKMEDYV
+325 IAQLEDYV
-333 ARNLVRASTTK
+333 AKNLVRASTTK

-350 KQLDKIERIEKP
+350 KQLEKMERIERPAHEAKS
-362 FHDNRH
+362 
-368 AKIHFT
+368 AKIRFT
-374 YAMEPPIDVLKVK
+374 YAVEPPIDVLKVK
-387 DVDISVGEGAARK
+387 GVDISVGEGNARK
-400 TLLDNVSF
+400 TLVDEVSF
-408 EVRRGEKVGIIG
+408 DVRRGEKIGIIG

-429 LKIIQEKLP
+429 LRIIQEKLP
-438 HKGLVR
+438 HKGIVR
-444 WNSNIKISYFEQES
+444 WNSNVKISYFEQES

-477 LSDLEVRNLLAQVR
+477 LSELEVRSLLAQVR
-491 FVGENVFK
+491 LVGENVFK

-526 LDEPTNHLDLSSK
+526 LDEPTNHLDLSTK
-539 EAIEEALAEYTGTV
+539 EAIEEALEEYNGTI

-559 RYLLSRIADRLIELT
+559 RYLLSKIADRLIELT
-574 DGGFRE
+574 DGGYRC
-580 HNYGFDKYLDVLRD
+580 HNFGFEKYLDVLRE
-594 EQAEEKRLA
+594 EQSEQKRAADEEKRQR
-603 DAAKFAKAA
+603 AA
-612 EAAKEKNEKSYR
+612 EAAKEKSEKNYR

-642 EKEIDEFQAQIDA
+642 EKEIDELQAKIDA

-660 SREEVYSD
+660 GREEVYSD
-668 YELMAQKCSE
+668 YELMNAKCAE
-678 IDSLKQKIEE
+678 IDALKQRIDE

>member
-1 MRQNSYLHFVIG
+1 
-13 LYEALYHIKPDL
+13 
-25 SSGKIPSQISFI
+25 
-37 LAESAK
+37 
-43 MWYNCSDIIIK
+43 
-54 EDIMLASLTN
+54 MLASLTN

-75 SNVSLTIDETDK
+75 SNVSLTIDESDK

-111 DRFTEKDGIVSFAS
+111 DRFTEKDGIISIAQ
-125 KTTVGYLE
+125 KTTIGYLE

-138 DSESTVMDEMQK
+138 DSESTVIEEMRK
-150 VFEPIHKAIE
+150 VFEPVHRAID
-160 RLRDI
+160 RLREI
-165 ELEIQ
+165 EIEIEM
-170 LGDNS
+170 GDNS
-175 SADEYQ
+175 AADEYQ

-196 VKIRMILNGMGF
+196 VKIRTILNGMGF
-208 SEAELSRTVS
+208 TEEELNRTVS

-229 IAKLLLEE
+229 ISKLLLEE

-256 WLEDYLRSYRGAVL
+256 WLEDYLRTYRGAVL

-278 LDRLCTSV
+278 LDRLCTSI
-286 CEIERGTLKRYKGNY
+286 CEIERGTLTRYRGNY
-301 SAFIRQREENDV
+301 SAFVRLREENDA
-313 RQEKEYE
+313 RREKEYE
-320 QQQKQ
+320 MQQKQ

-350 KQLDKIERIEKP
+350 RQLEKIERIEKP
-362 FHDNRH
+362 FHDTKS

-374 YAMEPPIDVLKVK
+374 YAAEPPIDVLKVNNI
-387 DVDISVGEGAARK
+387 DISVGEGTKRK
-400 TLLDNVSF
+400 TLLDGVSF

-429 LKIIQEKLP
+429 LRIIQEQLP
-438 HKGLVR
+438 HSGTVR

-458 TNLNRE
+458 TQLNRE

-491 FVGENVFK
+491 LVGENVFK

-539 EAIEEALAEYTGTV
+539 EAIEEALEEYTGTV

-559 RYLLSRIADRLIELT
+559 RYLLSKIADRLIELT
-574 DGGFRE
+574 ADGYRC
-580 HNYGFDKYLDVLRD
+580 HNYGFSKYLDVLRE
-594 EQAEEKRLA
+594 EQAEEKRAA
-603 DAAKFAKAA
+603 DAEKQQKAY
-612 EAAKEKNEKSYR
+612 EAAKDKAGKAYR

-633 ARKNEMRRL
+633 ARKNEMRRI
-642 EKEIDEFQAQIDA
+642 EKEIDEIQAQIDA

-660 SREEVYSD
+660 SKEEVYSD
-668 YELMAQKCSE
+668 YELMNQKCSE
-678 IDSLKQKIEE
+678 IDQLKQKIDEDL
-688 NFELLIELDG
+688 ELLIELEG

>member
-1 MRQNSYLHFVIG
+1 
-13 LYEALYHIKPDL
+13 
-25 SSGKIPSQISFI
+25 
-37 LAESAK
+37 
-43 MWYNCSDIIIK
+43 
-54 EDIMLASLTN
+54 MLVSLNN

-69 NGNQVL
+69 NGKQVL
-75 SNVSLTIDETDK
+75 SNVSLTVDENDK

-111 DRFTEKDGIVSFAS
+111 DRFTEKDGVISFAQ
-125 KTTVGYLE
+125 KTSIGYLE

-138 DSESTVMDEMQK
+138 DSENTVMEEMNK
-150 VFEPIHKAIE
+150 VFEPVHKAME

-196 VKIRMILNGMGF
+196 VKIRTVLNGMGF
-208 SEAELSRTVS
+208 SGEQLNRRVS

-229 IAKLLLEE
+229 ISKLLLEE

-278 LDRLCTSV
+278 LDKLCTSI
-286 CEIERGTLKRYKGNY
+286 CEIERGILTRYKGNY
-301 SAFIRQREENDV
+301 SAFIRQREENTA
-313 RQEKEYE
+313 RREKEYE

-350 KQLDKIERIEKP
+350 KQLEKIERIEKP
-362 FHDNRH
+362 FHEEKH
-368 AKIHFT
+368 AKINFT
-374 YAMEPPIDVLKVK
+374 YAVEPPLDVLKVK
-387 DVDISVGEGAARK
+387 NTDISVGEGANRK
-400 TLLDNVSF
+400 TLVDSVSF
-408 EVRRGEKVGIIG
+408 DVRRGEKIGIIG

-429 LKIIQEKLP
+429 LKIIQGLLP
-438 HKGLVR
+438 HQGTVR
-444 WNSNIKISYFEQES
+444 WNTNIKISYFEQES

-464 LTVMEELHSRYPS
+464 LTVMEELHSRYPL

-499 ETGVISGG
+499 ETGIISGG

-539 EAIEEALAEYTGTV
+539 EAIETALEEYTGTI

-574 DGGFRE
+574 DGSYRE
-580 HNYGFDKYLDVLRD
+580 HNYGFEKYLEVLRA
-594 EQAEEKRLA
+594 EQAEEKRAA
-603 DAAKFAKAA
+603 DAEKFAKAA
-612 EAAKEKNEKSYR
+612 EAAKEKQAKTYR
-624 SKQQRSADA
+624 NKQQRSADA

-642 EKEIDEFQAQIDA
+642 EKEIDEFQAIIDA
-655 LTEEI
+655 LSEEI
-660 SREEVYSD
+660 TKEEVYSD
-668 YELMAQKCSE
+668 YELMNAKCRE
-678 IDSLKQKIEE
+678 IDELKGKIDE
-688 NFELLIELDG
+688 NFEKLIELDE

>member
-1 MRQNSYLHFVIG
+1 
-13 LYEALYHIKPDL
+13 
-25 SSGKIPSQISFI
+25 
-37 LAESAK
+37 
-43 MWYNCSDIIIK
+43 
-54 EDIMLASLTN
+54 MLASLTN

-69 NGNQVL
+69 NGNQIL

-111 DRFTEKDGIVSFAS
+111 DRFTEKDGIISLAA
-125 KTTVGYLE
+125 KTTIGYLE

-138 DSESTVMDEMQK
+138 NSENTVMEEMRS
-150 VFEPIHKAIE
+150 VFAPVLSAID
-160 RLRDI
+160 RLREI
-165 ELEIQ
+165 ELEIE

-181 QLSSWIEANDGYNTD
+181 QLASWIEANDGYNTD
-196 VKIRMILNGMGF
+196 VKIRMILTGMGF
-208 SEAELSRTVS
+208 SGDDLNRVVS
-218 GFSGGEKTRLC
+218 GFSGGEKTRLS
-229 IAKLLLEE
+229 ISKLLLEE

-256 WLEDYLRSYRGAVL
+256 WLEDYLRSYRGAIL

-286 CEIERGTLKRYKGNY
+286 CEIERGILTRYRGNY
-301 SAFIRQREENDV
+301 SAFIRQREENDA
-313 RQEKEYE
+313 RREKEYE
-320 QQQKQ
+320 LQQKQ
-325 IAKMEDYV
+325 IAKMEEYV
-333 ARNLVRASTTK
+333 AKNLVRASTTK

-350 KQLDKIERIEKP
+350 KQLEKIERIERP
-362 FHDNRH
+362 VHDTKT
-368 AKIHFT
+368 AKIRFT
-374 YAMEPPIDVLKVK
+374 YAIEPPIDVLKVK
-387 DVDISVGEGAARK
+387 GVDISVGDGASRK
-400 TLLDNVSF
+400 TLVDSIDF
-408 EVRRGEKVGIIG
+408 EVRRGEKIGIIG

-438 HKGLVR
+438 HNGTVR
-444 WNSNIKISYFEQES
+444 WNSNIKLSYFDQES
-458 TNLNRE
+458 RGLNRE

-477 LSDLEVRNLLAQVR
+477 MSDLEVRSLLAQVR
-491 FVGENVFK
+491 LIGENVFK

-526 LDEPTNHLDLSSK
+526 MDEPTNHLDLSSK
-539 EAIEEALAEYTGTV
+539 EAIEEALAEYTGTI

-574 DGGFRE
+574 DGGYRC
-580 HNYGFDKYLDVLRD
+580 HNYGFNKYLDVLRD
-594 EQAEEKRLA
+594 EQAAEKRAADTEKQQKLA
-603 DAAKFAKAA
+603 EEAKNKSAKT
-612 EAAKEKNEKSYR
+612 YR

-642 EKEIDEFQAQIDA
+642 EKEIDELQLRIDA
-655 LTEEI
+655 LTKEI
-660 SREEVYSD
+660 GMEEVYSD
-668 YELMAQKCSE
+668 YELMNSKCSE
-678 IDSLKQKIEE
+678 IESLKQQIDE
-688 NFELLIELDG
+688 NFEKLIELDE

>member
-1 MRQNSYLHFVIG
+1 
-13 LYEALYHIKPDL
+13 
-25 SSGKIPSQISFI
+25 
-37 LAESAK
+37 
-43 MWYNCSDIIIK
+43 
-54 EDIMLASLTN
+54 MLVSLNN

-69 NGNQVL
+69 NGKQIL
-75 SNVSLTIDETDK
+75 SNVSLTVDENDK

-111 DRFTEKDGIVSFAS
+111 DRFSEKDGIISFAS
-125 KTTVGYLE
+125 KTTIGYLE

-138 DSESTVMDEMQK
+138 DSENTVMEEMNK

-165 ELEIQ
+165 ELEIE

-196 VKIRMILNGMGF
+196 VKIRTVLNGMGF
-208 SEAELSRTVS
+208 SGEQLNRTVH

-286 CEIERGTLKRYKGNY
+286 CEIERGILTRYKGNY
-301 SAFIRQREENDV
+301 SAFVRQREENTA
-313 RQEKEYE
+313 RREKEYE

-350 KQLDKIERIEKP
+350 KQLEKIERIEKP
-362 FHDNRH
+362 FHEEKH
-368 AKIHFT
+368 AKIKFT
-374 YAMEPPIDVLKVK
+374 YAVEPPIDVLKVK
-387 DVDISVGEGAARK
+387 NTDISVGEGLNRK
-400 TLLDNVSF
+400 TLVDSVSF
-408 EVRRGEKVGIIG
+408 DVRRGEKIGIIG

-429 LKIIQEKLP
+429 LKIIQGLHP
-438 HKGLVR
+438 HEGTVR
-444 WNSNIKISYFEQES
+444 WNTNIKISYFEQES

-539 EAIEEALAEYTGTV
+539 EAIETALEEYTGTI

-559 RYLLSRIADRLIELT
+559 RYLLSKIADRLIELT
-574 DGGFRE
+574 DGSYRE
-580 HNYGFDKYLDVLRD
+580 HNYGFEKYLDVLRA
-594 EQAEEKRLA
+594 EQAEEKRAA
-603 DAAKFAKAA
+603 DAEKFAKAA
-612 EAAKEKNEKSYR
+612 EAAKEKQTKTYR
-624 SKQQRSADA
+624 NKQQRSADA

-642 EKEIDEFQAQIDA
+642 EKEIDELQAQIDA
-655 LTEEI
+655 LSEEI
-660 SREEVYSD
+660 TKEEVYSD
-668 YELMAQKCSE
+668 YELMNAKCRE
-678 IDSLKQKIEE
+678 IDELKGKIDE
-688 NFELLIELDG
+688 NFEKLIELDE

>member
-1 MRQNSYLHFVIG
+1 MLV
-13 LYEALYHIKPDL
+13 AL
-25 SSGKIPSQISFI
+25 
-37 LAESAK
+37 
-43 MWYNCSDIIIK
+43 N
-54 EDIMLASLTN
+54 N

-69 NGNQVL
+69 NGNQLLNNISL
-75 SNVSLTIDETDK
+75 SIDENDK

-101 LKILT
+101 LKIIT

-111 DRFTEKDGIVSFAS
+111 DRFTEKDGIISVAA
-125 KTTVGYLE
+125 KTTIGYLE

-138 DSESTVMDEMQK
+138 DSEKTIMSEMQS
-150 VFEPIHKAIE
+150 VFDDMHKAID
-160 RLRDI
+160 RLREI
-165 ELEIQ
+165 EIEIEM
-170 LGDNS
+170 GDNS

-181 QLSSWIEANDGYNTD
+181 RLSSWIEANDGYNTD
-196 VKIRMILNGMGF
+196 VKIRTVLNGMGF
-208 SEAELSRTVS
+208 SENELNRIVS

-286 CEIERGTLKRYKGNY
+286 CEIERGILKRYKGNY
-301 SAFIRQREENDV
+301 SAFVRQREENDA
-313 RQEKEYE
+313 RRAKEYE
-320 QQQKQ
+320 MQQKQ
-325 IAKMEDYV
+325 IAKLEDYV
-333 ARNLVRASTTK
+333 AKNLVRASTTK
-344 MAQSRR
+344 MAQSKR
-350 KQLDKIERIEKP
+350 KQLEKMEIIEKP
-362 FHDNRH
+362 FHETKT

-374 YAMEPPIDVLKVK
+374 YAVEPPIDVLKVK
-387 DVDISVGEGAARK
+387 GVDISVGEGSSKK
-400 TLLDNVSF
+400 TLVDQIDF
-408 EVRRGEKVGIIG
+408 EVRRGEKIGIIG

-429 LKIIQEKLP
+429 LKIIQEKIP
-438 HKGLVR
+438 HKGIVR

-464 LTVMEELHSRYPS
+464 LTVMEEIHSRYPS
-477 LSDLEVRNLLAQVR
+477 MSDLEVRSLLAQVR
-491 FVGENVFK
+491 LTGENVFK

-559 RYLLSRIADRLIELT
+559 RYLLSKIADRLIELT
-574 DGGFRE
+574 DGKYRC
-580 HNYGFDKYLDVLRD
+580 HNYGFEKYLDVLRD
-594 EQAEEKRLA
+594 EQAEQKRIA
-603 DAAKFAKAA
+603 DAEKFARNAGI
-612 EAAKEKNEKSYR
+612 AKEKATKAYR

-633 ARKNEMRRL
+633 ARKNEMKRL
-642 EKEIDEFQAQIDA
+642 EKEIDSFQAEINA

-660 SREEVYSD
+660 SKEEVYSN
-668 YELMAQKCSE
+668 YELMNEKCTRIE
-678 IDSLKQKIEE
+678 ELKQQIEE
-688 NFELLIELDG
+688 NFDKMIELEEQ